1 MISNLFIL
9 SHFGMKIYFPHF
21 KIPFIDRNSNYVDFT
36 ETFEALAMAIMS
48 TLSAKEKG

>member
-1 MISNLFIL
+1 MISKLFIL
-9 SHFGMKIYFPHF
+9 LYIGMKIYFPHF
-21 KIPFIDRNSNYVDFT
+21 KVLFIDRNYNYVDFP

>member
-1 MISNLFIL
+1 MNMKNFYFQIL
-9 SHFGMKIYFPHF
+9 
-21 KIPFIDRNSNYVDFT
+21 FIDRDHNYVDFT